1 MRHEFVN
8 NTTMTLNIKREK
20 NLPITAAVFQRGQV
34 LLSKKAGKG
43 FSVKKKKIMTLAIDI
58 LDQIFCVIQER
69 NSGVPRDSLWEER
82 RWGEGEEVPAKHWC
96 DSRSR

>member
-43 FSVKKKKIMTLAIDI
+43 FSVKKKKK
-58 LDQIFCVIQER
+58 
-69 NSGVPRDSLWEER
+69 S
-82 RWGEGEEVPAKHWC
+82 
-96 DSRSR
+96 

>member
-1 MRHEFVN
+1 MKKLLRPLEENRFVRGLGMRHEFVN

-43 FSVKKKKIMTLAIDI
+43 FSVKKKIKID
-58 LDQIFCVIQER
+58 F
-69 NSGVPRDSLWEER
+69 GY
-82 RWGEGEEVPAKHWC
+82 
-96 DSRSR
+96 